1 MVCFIWCILLMMFV
15 CEIEE
20 SMLLCAGR
28 GRRVFAEC
36 VLFQFLE
43 IEPSGEIARGL
54 KERERNF

>member
-1 MVCFIWCILLMMFV
+1 MMFV